1 MGKTYSDADDYSAC
15 AAMTQCAAGFGATV
29 AGTATSDTQCQACVA
44 AADDPDRIG
53 SYSTSIGYV
62 DELDIYIIFSVAKYL
77 HREMKSY
84 TLRPDTFTLK
94 FNFTLAGTV
103 RACLTARAPSGRAV
117 PGRRRSRQRS
127 LWGTGTGCSKQAC
140 MALIGIGIFAR
151 RRHLATQ
158 LTVKCKTSQ
167 SNARRRHIIHSQMP
181 TATRR
186 EVTAR

>member
-1 MGKTYSDADDYSAC
+1 MLFQGNAEVDTQCGACSGKTYSDADDYSAC

-94 FNFTLAGTV
+94 FNFTLSGTASLQLPSSPAQWSTSNSSLSSSSTSSAAGST
-103 RACLTARAPSGRAV
+103 PSAGPGGHRSTSHGRASV
-117 PGRRRSRQRS
+117 NS
-127 LWGTGTGCSKQAC
+127 
-140 MALIGIGIFAR
+140 
-151 RRHLATQ
+151 
-158 LTVKCKTSQ
+158 
-167 SNARRRHIIHSQMP
+167 
-181 TATRR
+181 
-186 EVTAR
+186 